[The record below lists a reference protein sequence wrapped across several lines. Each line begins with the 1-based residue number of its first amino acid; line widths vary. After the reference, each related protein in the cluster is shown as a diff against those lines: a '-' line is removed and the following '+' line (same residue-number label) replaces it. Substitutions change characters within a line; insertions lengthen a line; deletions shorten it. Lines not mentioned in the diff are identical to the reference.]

1 MVKKWTLGAIA
12 IALGMMLFGMNVH
25 AKDSSRPIIIPVH
38 NRIKELNR
46 AIESIR
52 NQTYQNFEIII
63 VDEENNQLLVKGSI
77 PGASNGVVI
86 ITR

>member
-38 NRIKELNR
+38 NYCSEHL
-46 AIESIR
+46 
-52 NQTYQNFEIII
+52 
-63 VDEENNQLLVKGSI
+63 
-77 PGASNGVVI
+77 
-86 ITR
+86 